1 VSVALRGAFSGTLMR
16 GGADRLGELGLD
28 QRLID
33 HFGVLACTIPNIGDL
48 QCIQNFE
55 QGRLVQGLALCPSTC
70 SLAGSRRDSRGGLF
84 NMLRHAEEAPDLD
97 RADLQ

>member
-1 VSVALRGAFSGTLMR
+1 MR

-55 QGRLVQGLALCPSTC
+55 QGRLVQGQRVVPLYVFLGGFTQGLTRWPLQHAQ
-70 SLAGSRRDSRGGLF
+70 ARRRGPGI
-84 NMLRHAEEAPDLD
+84 
-97 RADLQ
+97 